1 MKTAVFC
8 VLVCVLLAGC
18 TNAALTPT
26 VQVASQPPPAN
37 TPTPLPTNTPT
48 ARFSQIV
55 AFGDDFS
62 DSGAGLPI
70 LKQALAK
77 GEVDEKSMNWY
88 ETFHW
93 EGRLSNGPVA
103 VEVLAEKLGVELK
116 SYAIGGAR
124 SGYGNDNDFWVASL
138 KNTGLLAQV
147 DQYTQDLNGM
157 KADPDALY
165 FLQAST
171 DDFLGVE
178 YTYDE
183 KAIQERADQNV
194 ANLVT
199 AVTRLASL
207 GARHFMVGKSAD
219 IARTPRIR
227 MRELT
232 SESKT
237 FQDLMNA
244 KLIAEMANLE
254 KQQNIKIELF
264 DYIAVDDTIWSN
276 PDQYGFTN
284 LTDNCLITDESQNGT
299 ICESPDNYFWWD
311 IFSPTRRAHQ
321 VIGEAMA
328 AQLSQ

>member
-147 DQYTQDLNGM
+147 EQFTQDLNGK

-165 FLQAST
+165 FLEASI
-171 DDFLGVE
+171 DDFFDEEDE
-178 YTYDE
+178 YNE
-183 KAIQERADQNV
+183 KAIDERTDQNV
-194 ANLVT
+194 ANMVT
-199 AVTRLASL
+199 AVTKLANL

-219 IARTPRIR
+219 LARQPRFR
-227 MRELT
+227 MAGLT
-232 SESKT
+232 SEAET
-237 FQDLMNA
+237 YQNLLNT
-244 KLIAEMANLE
+244 KLVSEMASLE
-254 KQQNIKIELF
+254 QQLDIKIDLF
-264 DYIAVDDTIWSN
+264 DYIALDDRIWAN
-276 PDQYGFTN
+276 PDQYGFVN
-284 LTDNCLITDESQNGT
+284 LVDQCLSSDGNWNGT
-299 ICESPDNYFWWD
+299 PCNSPDDHFWWD
-311 IFSPTRRAHQ
+311 DFTHSRRAHQ
-321 VIGEAMA
+321 LIGEAMA
-328 AQLSQ
+328 EQLNK